1 MRIGFVGLGNQG
13 APIAER
19 MLQGGATTSGRLA
32 HTVRSAPPCSMR
44 SAIPHLGPVGSGQVL
59 KLLNNNLCYANAAMA
74 ASALEVAEALGVDPQ
89 RAADVMRAS
98 SGASQGLNI
107 VATDAV
113 LQKAVG
119 PTSNIPKDV
128 GHFLDLLR
136 ARGLEDAPVARA
148 AATTAD
154 VLQAFVKRSS
164 REAR

>member
-1 MRIGFVGLGNQG
+1 MTVMVGGSAEALE
-13 APIAER
+13 IAR
-19 MLQGGATTSGRLA
+19 PALA
-32 HTVRSAPPCSMR
+32 LFA